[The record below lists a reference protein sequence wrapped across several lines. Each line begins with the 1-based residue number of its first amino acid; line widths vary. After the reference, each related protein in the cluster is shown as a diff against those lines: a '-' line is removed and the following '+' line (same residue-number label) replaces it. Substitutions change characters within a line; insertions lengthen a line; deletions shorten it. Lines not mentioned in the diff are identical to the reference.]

1 MRCKNCKKSFKV
13 KTGKKCWNKYNT
25 CMLCTVIAHPKE
37 YPKNITLMVLA
48 KAGKYS
54 SPKYKIYAGKLRN
67 GVYETK

>member
-1 MRCKNCKKSFKV
+1 
-13 KTGKKCWNKYNT
+13 
-25 CMLCTVIAHPKE
+25 MLCTCIAHPKE

-54 SPKYKIYAGKLRN
+54 SPKYKVYAGKIRD